1 MKDLGTHIKKFEK
14 IVKLLVAFA
23 TKAEIS
29 DKDVADSIAEVDKI
43 TIKDTELRDW
53 AKKIE
58 FAPHEGKKRARR
70 GDAYIKIEP
79 ITAA

>member
-1 MKDLGTHIKKFEK
+1 MKDLGTHIKKLEK
-14 IVKLLVAFA
+14 IVKLLVVFA

-29 DKDVADSIAEVDKI
+29 DKDVADSIAEMDKI

-53 AKKIE
+53 AKKFE
-58 FAPHEGKKRARR
+58 FAPQEGKKRARR
-70 GDAYIKIEP
+70 GDAEIKIEP